1 MKKEIGLPHGI
12 RHNHIHNSLRKAG
25 ERRLVG
31 LVLVSHPGRVFL
43 IPGSKPVAGLLLG
56 PGHGGGGGGGN
67 KEGVER
73 PEERSC
79 NEKQR

>member
-1 MKKEIGLPHGI
+1 MKKKIGLPHGI
-12 RHNHIHNSLRKAG
+12 RHNHIHNSLRKVG

-31 LVLVSHPGRVFL
+31 LVLVNHPGRVL
-43 IPGSKPVAGLLLG
+43 PIPGFKPVAGLLLG
-56 PGHGGGGGGGN
+56 PGHGGGGGN

-79 NEKQR
+79 NEK